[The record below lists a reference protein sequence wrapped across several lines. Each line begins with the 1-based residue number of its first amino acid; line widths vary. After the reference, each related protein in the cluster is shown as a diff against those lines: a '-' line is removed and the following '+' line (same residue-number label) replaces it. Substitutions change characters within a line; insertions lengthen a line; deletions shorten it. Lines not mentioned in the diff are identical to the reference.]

1 MPSCTRQPLVSCASV
16 LHAATI
22 HGMLASQP
30 ASQPATWSIQLA
42 AYAALNTIECDV
54 TAVDAITSAHANGA
68 GIQRE
73 D

>member
-1 MPSCTRQPLVSCASV
+1 
-16 LHAATI
+16 
-22 HGMLASQP
+22 MLASQP